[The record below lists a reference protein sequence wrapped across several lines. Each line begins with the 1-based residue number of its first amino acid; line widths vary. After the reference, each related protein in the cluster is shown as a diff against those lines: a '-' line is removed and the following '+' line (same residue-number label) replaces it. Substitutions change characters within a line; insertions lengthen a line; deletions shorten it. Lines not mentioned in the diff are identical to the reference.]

1 LAKVQKKKI
10 MKQVPNQINIRQ
22 IVAVQVIRYI
32 IPLGILAKDT
42 FLHAK
47 HKLKFKITAL
57 FNNICPHLKKKIL
70 TLKNKICCQ
79 AHKLF
84 GGRFLDYPFFVL
96 MQQCICRMVVG
107 NIFS

>member
-1 LAKVQKKKI
+1 

-47 HKLKFKITAL
+47 HKLKFKKSL
-57 FNNICPHLKKKIL
+57 HSKI
-70 TLKNKICCQ
+70 K
-79 AHKLF
+79 
-84 GGRFLDYPFFVL
+84 FVATT
-96 MQQCICRMVVG
+96 Q
-107 NIFS
+107 N